1 MVPKGLECEGSW
13 GGEPVN
19 VVVDGLRMVTCARGL
34 GEGRAEKNR
43 SRRRTKATRVRRCAA
58 GRESIGKTGG
68 CLERKSDWVWAR
80 GSFEYNSRNADLGDP
95 KCNKGRDPSYTVE

>member
-1 MVPKGLECEGSW
+1 VPEGLAKAGQ
-13 GGEPVN
+13 
-19 VVVDGLRMVTCARGL
+19 
-34 GEGRAEKNR
+34 EKSR

-68 CLERKSDWVWAR
+68 RLGRKSDWVWAR

-95 KCNKGRDPSYTVE
+95 KCNKGRDPVIL